1 MTSSLGS
8 LPALA
13 ERRTAS
19 DEVADTLREAI
30 IAGQFQDGEELNQ
43 VELARHFGVSR
54 VPVREALRRLE
65 AEGLVTAEAHR
76 RVVVPGLTRT
86 SIGEIF
92 EVRALLEGYLV
103 KRAAP
108 GLSPKE
114 LAELREM
121 AESMHKARSREAWLD
136 RNAEF
141 HHRLLAHADAPVAMA
156 IIERLSHQ
164 VERYMRRQKGGVVRS
179 DEATKEHIAVID
191 KLQKGDVEAAA
202 SAMTDHVLATRDVV
216 IAALP
221 DDHAH

>member
-30 IAGQFQDGEELNQ
+30 IAGQFHDGEELNQ

-86 SIGEIF
+86 RIAEIF

-108 GLSPKE
+108 DLSPKE

-121 AESMHKARSREAWLD
+121 AESMHKARNREAWLD

-141 HHRLLAHADAPVAMA
+141 HHRLLAHAHAPVAMA

-179 DEATKEHIAVID
+179 DEATKEHVAVID

-202 SAMTDHVLATRDVV
+202 NAMTDHVLATRDVV

>member
-1 MTSSLGS
+1 MASSLGS

-30 IAGQFQDGEELNQ
+30 ITGQFADGEELNQ

-76 RVVVPGLTRT
+76 RVVVHGLTKARI
-86 SIGEIF
+86 SEIF
-92 EVRALLEGYLV
+92 EIRSVLEGHLV

-108 GLSPKE
+108 ELGADE

-121 AESMHKARSREAWLD
+121 AESMNKARSRDAWLE

-141 HHRLLAHADAPVAMA
+141 HRRLLTPADAPFAMA

-164 VERYMRRQKGGVVRS
+164 VERYLRRNRGGVIRS
-179 DEATKEHIAVID
+179 DEATKEHVDVID
-191 KLQKGDVEAAA
+191 KLQKGAVEQAADA
-202 SAMTDHVLATRDVV
+202 LTDHVLSTRDVV
-216 IAALP
+216 IDALP
-221 DDHAH
+221 DDPEL